1 MRACRTLA
9 FLSPFLL
16 GTGFVVAQ
24 TNLMTRNYSAT
35 LSPAVI
41 NRGDF
46 NNDGILD
53 LIAGNV
59 PGTGGQVSVY
69 LGNADGTFQAA
80 RNSTPGAHVNDLAVA
95 DFNHDGKLD
104 VAVSSIASN
113 VVTVLLGNGDGTFGE
128 PQSLTVPNASYVES
142 LTVGDFNHDGNPDI
156 AVGFGSPYAPGDI
169 TGNGFTYQP
178 NTITIFPGQTNGSF
192 GAPIQFTGMGQS
204 ALSKIRVGDFNA
216 DGNID
221 LAVQTL
227 TDIYI
232 LLGNGNFTFNQQL
245 LTSYY
250 QTTDITPADV
260 NQDGFTDLIVSAL
273 GCSGNCGSLD
283 VFLSQ
288 GQSGTLQKS
297 ATLSLTSPLAPG
309 PVGTGKVVFEPPYA
323 PVAID
328 LNGDGIKDIVAAN
341 HDLSTAYD
349 EITAWLGNPDGTYQ
363 STPLTWVLGTEK
375 GVSGMVAGDFNRD
388 GKIDV
393 ATANESD
400 STIGV
405 DLNAITP
412 MPCQMRTAPFSVT
425 VCQPVDYTYSTSPV
439 RVVASASPGSSPI
452 LAGQVY
458 LDNSP
463 AFQTT
468 GSQINT
474 ALNLAPGDHLL
485 ATKFLD
491 MAGQNSIGFTHVSA
505 FIGTPGKTCTTAP
518 QTLTICLPGQN
529 VTVASPLHVLAAVM
543 VDAPVTAFQVYIDGA
558 LVYNDTKF
566 LDNYVDTAFTLPSGM
581 HYLVFKA
588 FDAEGRTFSSSRNIA
603 VQ

>member
-1 MRACRTLA
+1 
-9 FLSPFLL
+9 
-16 GTGFVVAQ
+16 
-24 TNLMTRNYSAT
+24 
-35 LSPAVI
+35 
-41 NRGDF
+41 
-46 NNDGILD
+46 
-53 LIAGNV
+53 
-59 PGTGGQVSVY
+59 
-69 LGNADGTFQAA
+69 
-80 RNSTPGAHVNDLAVA
+80 
-95 DFNHDGKLD
+95 
-104 VAVSSIASN
+104 
-113 VVTVLLGNGDGTFGE
+113 
-128 PQSLTVPNASYVES
+128 
-142 LTVGDFNHDGNPDI
+142 
-156 AVGFGSPYAPGDI
+156 
-169 TGNGFTYQP
+169 
-178 NTITIFPGQTNGSF
+178 
-192 GAPIQFTGMGQS
+192 
-204 ALSKIRVGDFNA
+204 
-216 DGNID
+216 
-221 LAVQTL
+221 
-227 TDIYI
+227 
-232 LLGNGNFTFNQQL
+232 
-245 LTSYY
+245 
-250 QTTDITPADV
+250 
-260 NQDGFTDLIVSAL
+260 
-273 GCSGNCGSLD
+273 
-283 VFLSQ
+283 
-288 GQSGTLQKS
+288 
-297 ATLSLTSPLAPG
+297 
-309 PVGTGKVVFEPPYA
+309 
-323 PVAID
+323 
-328 LNGDGIKDIVAAN
+328 
-341 HDLSTAYD
+341 
-349 EITAWLGNPDGTYQ
+349 
-363 STPLTWVLGTEK
+363 
-375 GVSGMVAGDFNRD
+375 MVAGDFNRD

-588 FDAEGRTFSSSRNIA
+588 FDAEGRTFSSSRNIT